1 MNQKLSARDIDHLY
15 WQAFVESG
23 VNPAT
28 GGGYDDHDGTG
39 LPVGL
44 FQYKLGTWNA
54 WAVRGHKNIHSAL
67 DQIMAVLNDSAWRR
81 DFAPIGV
88 RRGWGPLGHRM
99 MSNGGLVTQNQM
111 IEISEGNLPEMVV
124 PLDLSKR
131 SRAYQ
136 LMQQSL
142 DYFAQT
148 DNSKRSDENSEVG
161 KDIKELSE
169 TVKDLKNLVGMLLN
183 VNRSQI
189 EVIKGIN
196 GYDKTKVYRDMA
208 SDQRLANYQQFNV

>member
-1 MNQKLSARDIDHLY
+1 
-15 WQAFVESG
+15 
-23 VNPAT
+23 
-28 GGGYDDHDGTG
+28 
-39 LPVGL
+39 
-44 FQYKLGTWNA
+44 
-54 WAVRGHKNIHSAL
+54 
-67 DQIMAVLNDSAWRR
+67 MA
-81 DFAPIGV
+81 
-88 RRGWGPLGHRM
+88 
-99 MSNGGLVTQNQM
+99 NGGLVTQNQM
-111 IEISEGNLPEMVV
+111 VEISEGNLPEMVV

-148 DNSKRSDENSEVG
+148 DNSKRSDGSGELG
-161 KDIKELSE
+161 KDVKELSE